1 MPHCSTGEWSGIPYL
16 LCDHGRPA
24 ECSSSGDGF
33 PAGTSRHS
41 KRNPGDQSA
50 HGIYPSGTLNLR
62 DSRVLMRLLQV
73 VSILLHHNC
82 NHKNHL
88 RRNRCRNH
96 HKNRHRNHHNTSH
109 HRNRILHH
117 SWNRRKKSSEESSL
131 SSSEESELS
140 EDDVASPVIMA
151 VRSWILLRIRVAS
164 SPSAGVG

>member
-1 MPHCSTGEWSGIPYL
+1 MSHCSAGEWSGIPYL

-62 DSRVLMRLLQV
+62 DSRVLMRLLQA

-96 HKNRHRNHHNTSH
+96 HNTSH

-117 SWNRRKKSSEESSL
+117 SWNRRKNPL
-131 SSSEESELS
+131 RNLHC
-140 EDDVASPVIMA
+140 
-151 VRSWILLRIRVAS
+151 LLPKNPNCQKMTSRRR
-164 SPSAGVG
+164 